1 MRWEG
6 VTGNGRSPLVRSEG
20 RHRDPWLV
28 MPCRSVRRRDESVN
42 PRSTTRSAL
51 PWNLP
56 GIVPRTGKERLGQLT
71 TLGVTALL
79 CLLIGFV
86 AGNQLRRGVAQGA
99 WLIPSR
105 SEDGKQETQ
114 FILAVLHAQNVA
126 ILGDFNAW
134 EPTALSDEAGNGI
147 WSTSVLLTPGRY
159 EYAFVIDGHWW
170 GHDPLADEIVPS
182 FGEYKSARY
191 VRGDGAV

>member
-1 MRWEG
+1 MRWNG
-6 VTGNGRSPLVRSEG
+6 VTRHVRIPLVHGEDCHQYPR
-20 RHRDPWLV
+20 LV
-28 MPCRSVRRRDESVN
+28 MPWRSVRKGHQSLSSK
-42 PRSTTRSAL
+42 PTLRSIL
-51 PWNLP
+51 PCSLP
-56 GIVPRTGKERLGQLT
+56 GIAPRTGKERLRQLT
-71 TLGVTALL
+71 VLGVTALL

-86 AGNQLRRGVAQGA
+86 AGNQHRQDAAQGI
-99 WLIPSR
+99 WPMPSQL
-105 SEDGKQETQ
+105 EDGKQETQ

-182 FGEYKSARY
+182 FGAYKSARY
-191 VRGDGAV
+191 VRGGAAV

>member
-1 MRWEG
+1 MRCEG
-6 VTGNGRSPLVRSEG
+6 VEGHVRIPLVNGEDCPQYPRLIM
-20 RHRDPWLV
+20 PWRRVRKGHESLS
-28 MPCRSVRRRDESVN
+28 PRPTRRSV
-42 PRSTTRSAL
+42 L

-56 GIVPRTGKERLGQLT
+56 GLVPRTSKERLGQLIA
-71 TLGVTALL
+71 LGVTALL
-79 CLLIGFV
+79 SLLIGFV
-86 AGNQLRRGVAQGA
+86 AGNQLRQDVAQGV

-105 SEDGKQETQ
+105 SENGKQETQ
-114 FILAVLHAQNVA
+114 FILAVLHAQSVA

-147 WSTSVLLTPGRY
+147 WSTSMLLPPGRY

-170 GHDPLADEIVPS
+170 RHDPLSDEIVPS

-191 VRGDGAV
+191 VRGGGAV